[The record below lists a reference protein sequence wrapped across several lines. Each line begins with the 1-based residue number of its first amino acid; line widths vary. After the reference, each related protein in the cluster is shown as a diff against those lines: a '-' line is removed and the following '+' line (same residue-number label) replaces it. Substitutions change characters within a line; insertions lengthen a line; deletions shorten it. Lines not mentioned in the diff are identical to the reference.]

1 MNLLS
6 VLSVVFRGDTRPLEN
21 DMDNAVRKAERAGQR
36 MSDALKG
43 QMFAGLSGG
52 SGLGA
57 LVGDSLTAAAG
68 IGILAGSF
76 KALKYASDTAADFGF
91 YRRQLTGIAGDADI
105 ASKALNKLSDI
116 AGASN
121 FDTNQV
127 MGLGVALSS
136 KYNDVGKGAS
146 NSGRLLDA
154 AAASGVENRNFGDF
168 QHEVEMIAGL
178 GFQRVGIETVNAL
191 KRSMPTLN
199 SQVAKATGVDAQT
212 AEMRLRSMTGNQLLE
227 TLYQIGDK
235 NKGAAATVAGS
246 DPQSVFANVLDDVRI
261 GLEPT
266 GRLIN
271 DALLPAA
278 NGVKYLSGQFKALN
292 SGSGGMIGLG
302 IGVGVVTTG
311 TVLLVRG
318 LYSAATAVATL
329 TTSVNALAAS
339 AGRTAGAAA
348 GSAGVGVAGAAA
360 GAAGVGVAA
369 LSSAVAVG
377 VAQAVGNFQAIQII
391 TDIEKPRGA
400 DETALLVGLTSF
412 LTMLI
417 PGLGIGIT
425 AGSAMNG
432 VNKPGEKKPEAAA
445 NKMQQAA
452 DTMAGAVNQF
462 KAQLIG
468 GGARA
473 NQAGNSVMREYAV
486 WQMMKSQQTGLS

>member
-43 QMFAGLSGG
+43 QMFSSLSGG
-52 SGLGA
+52 SNLGA

-68 IGILAGSF
+68 IGILAESF
-76 KALKYASDTAADFGF
+76 KALKFASDTAADFGF

-105 ASKALNKLSDI
+105 ASKALSKLSDI

-127 MGLGVALSS
+127 MALGVSLSN

-168 QHEVEMIAGL
+168 QHEIEMVAGL

-199 SQVAKATGVDAQT
+199 SQVAKATGVDSQT

-227 TLYQIGDK
+227 TLYQIGDR
-235 NKGAAATVAGS
+235 NKGTAATVAGA

-278 NGVKYLSGQFKALN
+278 NAVKFLSGQFKSLN
-292 SGSGGMIGLG
+292 DGSGGMIGLG
-302 IGVGVVTTG
+302 IGVGAVAVG
-311 TVLLVRG
+311 TSLLVYG
-318 LYSAATAVATL
+318 LGKTWYSLTALTAAVITL
-329 TTSVNALAAS
+329 GNAADES
-339 AGRTAGAAA
+339 AIKTIGSK
-348 GSAGVGVAGAAA
+348 SAGVA
-360 GAAGVGVAA
+360 GVAA

-377 VAQAVGNFQAIQII
+377 VVQAVGNIQAQQII
-391 TDIEKPRGA
+391 REEVKSKGTEQR
-400 DETALLVGLTSF
+400 ALLEGLTAS
-412 LTMLI
+412 LLLLI

-425 AGSAMNG
+425 AGKSLNDA
-432 VNKPGEKKPEAAA
+432 NKAEEKKPEAAA
-445 NKMQQAA
+445 DKMQQAA
-452 DTMAGAVNQF
+452 NTFDAAVNQY

-468 GGARA
+468 GGQRA
-473 NQAGNSVMREYAV
+473 SQAGSAVMREYAV
-486 WQMMKSQQTGLS
+486 WQITKNMQTGMS